1 MYENGIDVTYQLVD
15 DEEDSS
21 TFGQFVGSEQ
31 RIYGLPG
38 WAAGDPQ
45 MALALYLFGHRT
57 MVDLVRIVDW
67 AVTEAPSD
75 DPYCASHGERFDPAE
90 GCGGCLSL
98 PAPTS
103 SAVPLSSYAA
113 LYDPEN
119 QEPW

>member
-21 TFGQFVGSEQ
+21 TFGQFTGPEQ

-67 AVTEAPSD
+67 QPSEA
-75 DPYCASHGERFDPAE
+75 
-90 GCGGCLSL
+90 

-103 SAVPLSSYAA
+103 SGVPLASYAA

-119 QEPW
+119 QEVQDA